1 MLVEAGDAHVP
12 APPLSHAIMS
22 NFMGMP
28 RGTAAWVLRN
38 SSYFPVVTGGYRQA
52 PLPDKMGMVR
62 VRYLSVKDQHRTIED
77 FPPASLRSWDDAN
90 ARAAAARQQPSANF
104 STALIA
110 IVQRIADGEDADT
123 VLRSTRECATGIPT
137 SAPAMTSG
145 VEAPAES
152 FAMDLPA
159 ATAAPV
165 PAATAS
171 STALKRPR
179 VEADSENAHPNPARP
194 NPAEATGS
202 GDAVPATTLTPI
214 QSSPAAA
221 VCSEVQSVPRCN
233 HRHPLVRSRLAEPLD
248 CDGACQKQ
256 IPRGDA
262 LWSCGVCD
270 FDLCERCMIGRSG
283 PAVYIGLLSAEEE
296 RSRAALA
303 ARAKAEERARQAEGR
318 LAQAKRLDGKAA
330 AASAAEARATA
341 AAEARVAAEAEAA
354 RLGKEVG
361 EVKERSKVNLEK
373 MFAAK
378 KEAGEA
384 KKEAAAAAEAM
395 AAALEERD
403 GVLAQLTVL
412 SDVRS
417 SPAPRTR
424 TRRTRR
430 TGRPL
435 PSPTHTPRPTP
446 CLHVHRRRRR
456 RGGSRAH
463 GARRRTRR
471 AGSSRARRVRATLCC
486 RSPSPGSRSSRCTV
500 HALTPHPL
508 LPPPSIDPPPSFAPR
523 APPPS
528 AVQPALSACPPCAT
542 RLDAPP
548 PLPPTATAA
557 VHRPPP
563 VPTSCASRRAV
574 RASPMRRRPSG
585 RTASPAQSAWPARA
599 PWHLRHAA
607 TSLAAG
613 NARPRWGPARC
624 AKWA

>member
-1 MLVEAGDAHVP
+1 MLAGVDPTHVDPCTPEGGEAHAP
-12 APPLSHAIMS
+12 APSLSHAIMS

-28 RGTAAWVLRN
+28 RGTAAWVLR
-38 SSYFPVVTGGYRQA
+38 SGKFFPIVTGGYRQA

-77 FPPASLRSWDDAN
+77 FPAASLRSWDDAT
-90 ARAAAARQQPSANF
+90 ARAAAPRQQPSTNF
-104 STALIA
+104 SAALIA
-110 IVQRIADGEDADT
+110 IVQRVADGEDADT
-123 VLRSTRECATGIPT
+123 VFRSTRECATSVPT

-152 FAMDLPA
+152 AAMGLPA

-165 PAATAS
+165 PAAAAS

-179 VEADSENAHPNPARP
+179 VEADLENAHPNKTRP
-194 NPAEATGS
+194 NPAEAAGS
-202 GDAVPATTLTPI
+202 GDAVPATTSTPV
-214 QSSPAAA
+214 QSSSAAA
-221 VCSEVQSVPRCN
+221 EVQSVPRCN

-248 CDGACQKQ
+248 CDGECQKQ

-270 FDLCERCMIGRSG
+270 FDLCEHCMIGRSG
-283 PAVYIGLLSAEEE
+283 PAVYVGLLSAEEE

-303 ARAKAEERARQAEGR
+303 ARAKAEERAWQAEGR

-330 AASAAEARATA
+330 AASSAEGGKRVEDASR

-361 EVKERSKVNLEK
+361 EVKDRSKVNLEK
-373 MFAAK
+373 MFAAR

-412 SDVRS
+412 SDVHS
-417 SPAPRTR
+417 SPAPRTHS
-424 TRRTRR
+424 RRTRR
-430 TGRPL
+430 TVRP
-435 PSPTHTPRPTP
+435 PSPPTPPQPQPTP

-456 RGGSRAH
+456 RGGSRGH

-486 RSPSPGSRSSRCTV
+486 RSPSPGFRSSRCTV
-500 HALTPHPL
+500 DALTPHPL
-508 LPPPSIDPPPSFAPR
+508 HPPSPLC
-523 APPPS
+523 
-528 AVQPALSACPPCAT
+528 LSARPLSPPA
-542 RLDAPP
+542 
-548 PLPPTATAA
+548 
-557 VHRPPP
+557 
-563 VPTSCASRRAV
+563 
-574 RASPMRRRPSG
+574 M
-585 RTASPAQSAWPARA
+585 
-599 PWHLRHAA
+599 RHA
-607 TSLAAG
+607 
-613 NARPRWGPARC
+613 P
-624 AKWA
+624 